1 MDCNTLA
8 GGQCPTRFHL
18 AGHMNNNSVEYYKRL
33 YQEMARIAAEN
44 KVVIYLAPQEQ
55 THMSDKPDNTKIP
68 TTEKSESTELLE
80 NAAWARMY
88 GIRAGWLWVEGR
100 RTTLRALLEDF
111 PEADKYHA
119 VKLWQDDTVRPIM
132 EKAFQRV
139 KSNVVE

>member
-18 AGHMNNNSVEYYKRL
+18 AGHMSE
-33 YQEMARIAAEN
+33 
-44 KVVIYLAPQEQ
+44 
-55 THMSDKPDNTKIP
+55 KPDNTKMP
-68 TTEKSESTELLE
+68 YYEKPAPSTAENEKSESTVVLE

-100 RTTLRALLEDF
+100 RTTLRALLEAF
-111 PEADKYHA
+111 PEREKYDA
-119 VKLWQDDTVRPIM
+119 VRLWEDDTVRPIM